1 MPKAE
6 GQVTQQSQSLVTPN
20 HSFLGKTTSSQAVS
34 DVVRHVAMR
43 PVTIDGICFS
53 DPDCE

>member
-6 GQVTQQSQSLVTPN
+6 GQVTQQFQGLVTPN

-34 DVVRHVAMR
+34 DVVRHEAMR